1 MPIIIQLYLYIYAIR
16 FYLMY
21 NIALMIIFLRARFI
35 KKYFKIVAFIILR
48 KYCRHIYWYL
58 IIKNGKKMKHIFV
71 KRKVYYYHSQESREE
86 FECIFCKMSILCS
99 EWEIRNLPLEL
110 AECSKSRVPITAA
123 EKQFDVCDCSFE
135 NYQELRFVI

>member
-48 KYCRHIYWYL
+48 KYCRHIYAC
-58 IIKNGKKMKHIFV
+58 NIF
-71 KRKVYYYHSQESREE
+71 
-86 FECIFCKMSILCS
+86 L
-99 EWEIRNLPLEL
+99 
-110 AECSKSRVPITAA
+110 
-123 EKQFDVCDCSFE
+123 
-135 NYQELRFVI
+135 